1 MDDPRELVLRNVRS
15 HRGFRIDGSY
25 RAHIHASLLDAIFY
39 TIAEYVRH
47 ERDTD
52 ELGLGKL
59 ERLHSFPRA
68 FLESEDPHEWLEKHR
83 QTDDTSLIMYIHDN
97 VTEMNPGT
105 HRRTLFYLLNILHFD
120 L

>member
-15 HRGFRIDGSY
+15 HKGFRIDGPY
-25 RAHIHASLLDAIFY
+25 RAHIHESLLDAIFY
-39 TIAEYVRH
+39 TIADYVRH

-52 ELGLGKL
+52 ELGLGKM

-68 FLESEDPHEWLEKHR
+68 FLESEDPYEWLEEHR
-83 QTDDTSLIMYIHDN
+83 KTDDTSLIMYIHDN
-97 VTEMNPGT
+97 VTDMNPGT
-105 HRRTLFYLLNILHFD
+105 HRRTLFYLLNILYFD